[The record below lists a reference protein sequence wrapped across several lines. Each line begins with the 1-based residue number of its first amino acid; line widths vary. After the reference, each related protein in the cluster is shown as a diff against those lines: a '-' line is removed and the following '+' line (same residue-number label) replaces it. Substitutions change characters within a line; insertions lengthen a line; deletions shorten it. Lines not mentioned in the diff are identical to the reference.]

1 MIEREVMGKRVLV
14 IHGPNLNMLGKR
26 EPSIYGDM
34 DLDGVN
40 AMIGKKAGELGLDV
54 IIRQSN
60 HEGEIVEII
69 HAAPSVADLVIINP
83 GAYTHTSVAIRD
95 AFLSVGL
102 PVIET
107 HLSNIHKR
115 EPFRHNSYIA
125 DIAVGSVMGFGPKSY
140 ELALEAAAS
149 LL

>member
-1 MIEREVMGKRVLV
+1 MAKRVLV

-34 DLDGVN
+34 DLEAIN
-40 AMIGKKAGELGLDV
+40 AMITKKAKALGMEAV
-54 IIRQSN
+54 IHQSN
-60 HEGEIVEII
+60 HEGDIVEII
-69 HAAPSVADLVIINP
+69 HEAPSVADVVIINP
-83 GAYTHTSVAIRD
+83 GAYTHTSIAIRD

-115 EPFRHNSYIA
+115 EEFRRISYIA
-125 DIAVGSVMGFGPKSY
+125 DIAVGSIMGFGPRSY
-140 ELALEAAAS
+140 ELALEAAAG
-149 LL
+149 L

>member
-1 MIEREVMGKRVLV
+1 MAKRVLV

-34 DLDGVN
+34 DLDGIN
-40 AMIGKKAGELGLDV
+40 AMIMKKAKELGLQV
-54 IIRQSN
+54 VARQSN
-60 HEGEIVEII
+60 HEGEIVEMI
-69 HAAPSVADLVIINP
+69 HEAPSIADVVIINP
-83 GAYTHTSVAIRD
+83 GSFTHPSVSIRD
-95 AFLSVGL
+95 AFLAVGL

-149 LL
+149 L

>member
-1 MIEREVMGKRVLV
+1 
-14 IHGPNLNMLGKR
+14 
-26 EPSIYGDM
+26 
-34 DLDGVN
+34 
-40 AMIGKKAGELGLDV
+40 
-54 IIRQSN
+54 
-60 HEGEIVEII
+60 
-69 HAAPSVADLVIINP
+69 VADLVIINP